1 MLKLTPVFSTKPRY
15 TLKLLDVV
23 CHYDQSATS
32 RMACN
37 HLIIRAN
44 RSSFPG
50 KLGTNLPAMYCCQRV
65 IVQNLKSGYK
75 SLDYGQIPFWSL
87 TFLRTV
93 DQFHQGD
100 RADTHPGCV
109 EVKAFSDMFRF
120 VFNSK
125 NADVGI
131 KHEFQHQ
138 KPSRSC
144 SAGCSLP
151 LIKSVLT
158 HSPSNQ
164 LSQDSPAGVI
174 SLLLPTA
181 MTSTSFTPS
190 GKETAFGSLTAW
202 VRLLRNSVVFIISS
216 LKGIYTSYIH
226 YGLSGCICQRYIPLR
241 GLVIKAGEKA

>member
-1 MLKLTPVFSTKPRY
+1 MLKLTPIFSTKPRY
-15 TLKLLDVV
+15 TLKLPDIV

-50 KLGTNLPAMYCCQRV
+50 KLGTNLPAMNCCECV
-65 IVQNLKSGYK
+65 IVQNLKSGHK

-87 TFLRTV
+87 TFLSTI
-93 DQFHQGD
+93 DQLHQSD
-100 RADTHPGCV
+100 RADTHSGCV
-109 EVKAFSDMFRF
+109 EVKAFSDKFRF

-151 LIKSVLT
+151 LIKSLT
-158 HSPSNQ
+158 IK
-164 LSQDSPAGVI
+164 PAI
-174 SLLLPTA
+174 P
-181 MTSTSFTPS
+181 
-190 GKETAFGSLTAW
+190 
-202 VRLLRNSVVFIISS
+202 
-216 LKGIYTSYIH
+216 
-226 YGLSGCICQRYIPLR
+226 GLSGWGNKSAFTNCNDFNLFYAFRKRDCFWESDCL
-241 GLVIKAGEKA
+241 GSVTKK

>member
-1 MLKLTPVFSTKPRY
+1 MLKLTPVFSTKPRN
-15 TLKLLDVV
+15 TLKLPDIV
-23 CHYDQSATS
+23 CHYDHSATS
-32 RMACN
+32 CMACN

-50 KLGTNLPAMYCCQRV
+50 KLGTNLPAMDCCECV
-65 IVQNLKSGYK
+65 IVQNLKSGHK
-75 SLDYGQIPFWSL
+75 ALDYGQIPFWSL
-87 TFLRTV
+87 TFLSTI
-93 DQFHQGD
+93 DQLHQSDG
-100 RADTHPGCV
+100 ADTHSGCV
-109 EVKAFSDMFRF
+109 EVKALSDMFRF

-144 SAGCSLP
+144 SVGCSLP

-216 LKGIYTSYIH
+216 LKDIYNLYIH
-226 YGLSGCICQRYIPLR
+226 YGLSACICQRYIPLTY
-241 GLVIKAGEKA
+241 LIVKQGETA